1 MPHLIRCIALICF
14 FVPVAWILM
23 VLIVWFP
30 STMSYTI
37 INNINIPQH
46 LTTDTG
52 STTDEEPFLLS
63 TCIDPSLSVYVYT
76 LPPRFNVD
84 FLDRC
89 RTIAA
94 TYTLCPSVANSGLG
108 QPLFDDTPGKVT
120 SWFNTM
126 QFASE
131 LIFHA
136 RLLNHPCRT
145 WDPTRAS
152 LFYVPFYGGLY
163 YLNQFKESNSTA
175 RNQLAV
181 DLANYIQA
189 QPMWKRTIDKSAYNQ
204 YAWFLPEDASAYSV
218 LIDEKSNAS
227 KKIEE
232 ELLKIS
238 SDRVQRMREKLID
251 LIRSLTY
258 AHPIASNL
266 GFEDVAVA
274 SLAKHVK
281 HTIN

>member
-1 MPHLIRCIALICF
+1 M
-14 FVPVAWILM
+14 
-23 VLIVWFP
+23 
-30 STMSYTI
+30 
-37 INNINIPQH
+37 
-46 LTTDTG
+46 
-52 STTDEEPFLLS
+52 
-63 TCIDPSLSVYVYT
+63 
-76 LPPRFNVD
+76 PPRFNVD

-89 RTIAA
+89 RTIAT
-94 TYTLCPSVANSGLG
+94 TYTLCPSIFNSGLG
-108 QPLFDDTPGKVT
+108 QPLFESTPGKLT

-126 QFASE
+126 
-131 LIFHA
+131 H
-136 RLLNHPCRT
+136 
-145 WDPTRAS
+145 

-163 YLNQFKESNSTA
+163 SLSQFKESNSTA

-189 QPMWKRTIDKSAYNQ
+189 QPMWKRNNDKSASNQ

-218 LIDEKSNAS
+218 FIDEKSNAS

-238 SDRVQRMREKLID
+238 SDRVERMREKLID
-251 LIRSLTY
+251 LIPSLTY
-258 AHPIASNL
+258 AHPNASNL
-266 GFEDVAVA
+266 GFEDVVDVAVV